1 MKEEKKKFRMRTRTG
16 DVSTVRDKEV
26 SLVSIETGTVRGILA
41 STQRDNR
48 DSWMR
53 DNLSISKIDK
63 GCIMVKGTE
72 DRKEGIIHAAMIRET
87 EERGLVLVRGRGR
100 EGRDMEQ
107 MVTSRGKA
115 ALQGTLMN
123 SLMDCG
129 FYIACL
135 RSRRQTK
142 VSGSVVQDDEEGHLI
157 YKVGDVL
164 QNR

>member
-1 MKEEKKKFRMRTRTG
+1 MKEEKKKFRMRMRTG

-87 EERGLVLVRGRGR
+87 EERGQVPVRGRGR

-115 ALQGTLMN
+115 ALQGPEDRLKCQALLFKMT
-123 SLMDCG
+123 
-129 FYIACL
+129 
-135 RSRRQTK
+135 RRGT
-142 VSGSVVQDDEEGHLI
+142 
-157 YKVGDVL
+157 
-164 QNR
+164 